1 MEFLGGVSQFK
12 RINSRSAFHV
22 ATLCWRFG
30 MASQYATI
38 PIAPCVSHPD
48 SFPHL
53 PHSPGSPEGAEI
65 EIPGRSS
72 TPSSVEQLRDAATRW
87 HHGCVLFNHQ
97 ASRESFPRAR
107 VSQKSISHLPEALL
121 CTSSLTGFLNQSAR
135 VHRGSHASYVA
146 AEAQR
151 QRL

>member
-1 MEFLGGVSQFK
+1 MLSTCIGISWVGGRSQFK

-30 MASQYATI
+30 MASQHATI
-38 PIAPCVSHPD
+38 PIAPCVSQPD

-72 TPSSVEQLRDAATRW
+72 TPSSVEQLRDAATRCTTAACCSTTRW
-87 HHGCVLFNHQ
+87 RASHSHGPGSLRRASHTYQRPYYVPA
-97 ASRESFPRAR
+97 ASR
-107 VSQKSISHLPEALL
+107 VS
-121 CTSSLTGFLNQSAR
+121 
-135 VHRGSHASYVA
+135 
-146 AEAQR
+146 
-151 QRL
+151 